1 MTALSLSAHLSLG
14 VVSGV
19 ALSANLLAIDVALGE
34 GLVGQ
39 IHFTC
44 STTSESEHKVESG
57 FLLDVVVGQ
66 GSPVFQLFTGEDQS
80 LLIGGNSFLVLDFG
94 FDVFDAVSWFDVQ
107 SDGLAC
113 ECFHKVLHGFISF
126 RC

>member
-1 MTALSLSAHLSLG
+1 MTALSLSADLSLG
-14 VVSGV
+14 VVGGV
-19 ALSANLLAIDVALGE
+19 ALSADFLAIDVAFGE

-39 IHFTC
+39 IHFTF
-44 STTSESEHKVESG
+44 STTSESEDKVEGG
-57 FLLDVVVGQ
+57 FLLDVVVSE
-66 GSPVFQLFTGEDQS
+66 GSAVFELFTGEDQS

-113 ECFHKVLHGFISF
+113 ECFHKDLHGFISF
-126 RC
+126 RW